1 MQLKTVEEF
10 VSEYQP
16 FVEEWFL
23 FKNQKNF
30 THVEWEDFWSELLA
44 KILKEDLLNKYNP
57 DHHSKASFETWLKR
71 VLNNLYIDM
80 SKKIARGNWIPITVS
95 DNNDDDENY
104 EILEDRFKIES
115 DEHETAD
122 IDIKIISKFV
132 EEIPKIRDRVLV
144 KLKTYIDGYTI
155 LKDDEYDYLEGLS
168 DISDVKTFIS
178 ENIYDNKC
186 GMKDKDICKLMDI
199 KKGSINTTY
208 QRIVSKYLIEPYK
221 IYKAK
226 NG

>member
-1 MQLKTVEEF
+1 MFLCKITIPLLFSNFLLRINFNNSSNPLSLKGG
-10 VSEYQP
+10 SQ
-16 FVEEWFL
+16 
-23 FKNQKNF
+23 
-30 THVEWEDFWSELLA
+30 
-44 KILKEDLLNKYNP
+44 
-57 DHHSKASFETWLKR
+57 
-71 VLNNLYIDM
+71 
-80 SKKIARGNWIPITVS
+80 
-95 DNNDDDENY
+95 
-104 EILEDRFKIES
+104 
-115 DEHETAD
+115 
-122 IDIKIISKFV
+122 KIISNFV
-132 EEIPKIRDRVLV
+132 ENIPKIRDRVLV

>member
-44 KILKEDLLNKYNP
+44 KILREDLLNKYNP

-122 IDIKIISKFV
+122 IDIKIISNFV
-132 EEIPKIRDRVLV
+132 ENIPKIRDRVLV